1 MTELNILEKVKALH
15 SFKLEAERELEK
27 YRKNTLAQQAQIGEI
42 NLVRSKAY
50 ENAAQIL
57 ADEIDYLTETSDNLY
72 IENSGLR
79 VQLGSRFDE
88 KALKDYMEEKKIKMG
103 INIDRN
109 VRIMKRLEQRMLASA
124 KQLANIPAIDNKK

>member
-42 NLVRSKAY
+42 KLVRSKAY

-79 VQLGSRFDE
+79 VQLGTKYDE
-88 KALKDYMEEKKIKMG
+88 KALKDYTE
-103 INIDRN
+103 D
-109 VRIMKRLEQRMLASA
+109 
-124 KQLANIPAIDNKK
+124 